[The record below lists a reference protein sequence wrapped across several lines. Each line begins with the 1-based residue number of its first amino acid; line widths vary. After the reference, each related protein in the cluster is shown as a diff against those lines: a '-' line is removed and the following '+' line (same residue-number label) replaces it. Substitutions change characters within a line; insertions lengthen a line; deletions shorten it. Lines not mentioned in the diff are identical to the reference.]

1 MKPYPLLFRPSF
13 KERIWGGTK
22 LKKIFNC
29 TGLEG
34 NIGEAWVISD
44 HPNGK
49 SVIVNREFTGKTLVD
64 LLQICPEWFCRSH
77 MRNFPLLVKLLNS
90 NEELSVQVH
99 PDDEY
104 AIRNEDG
111 ASGKTEC
118 WYIIESE
125 PGAEIV
131 FDHKAR
137 DKKEFI
143 KLSTENKWNEL
154 LVRVPVKP
162 GDFFFIPSG
171 TVHALGKGIVLLE
184 IQQNSDLTYR
194 IYDYNRIGLD
204 GNKRDLHFEKALNV
218 IKYGSVSYNGKLN
231 LAYEIGFK
239 TILASCKH
247 FTVEKWVIKESCK
260 LISLDVFILICI
272 IKGNGAL
279 LYEDGVI
286 MLTMGYSIMIP
297 ANMGKYQIKGNIEAI
312 ACYVHNINYIKVPYQ
327 T

>member
-22 LKKIFNC
+22 LKKIFND
-29 TGLEG
+29 TSLEG

-49 SVIVNREFTGKTLVD
+49 SVIVNGEFAGRTLSD
-64 LLQICPEWFCRSH
+64 MLQICPEWFCSSHIRS
-77 MRNFPLLVKLLNS
+77 FPLLVKLLDS

-104 AIRNEDG
+104 AIRNEAG
-111 ASGKTEC
+111 ESGKTEC

-131 FDHKAR
+131 FGHKAKNR
-137 DKKEFI
+137 KEFI
-143 KLSTENKWNEL
+143 KLSEENKWNEL

-171 TVHALGKGIVLLE
+171 TVHAIGKGIVLLE
-184 IQQNSDLTYR
+184 VQQNSDITYR

-204 GNKRDLHFEKALNV
+204 GKKRDLHLEKALNI
-218 IKYGSVSYNGKLN
+218 IKFESASSNAKLSVAG
-231 LAYEIGFK
+231 EIGFK
-239 TILASCKH
+239 TILATCKY
-247 FTVEKWVIKESCK
+247 FTVEKWLIKESCD
-260 LISLDVFILICI
+260 LNSLDVFLLICVI
-272 IKGNGAL
+272 NGNGEL
-279 LYEDGVI
+279 IYEDGTL
-286 MLTMGYSIMIP
+286 MLTIGSCIMIP
-297 ANMGKYQIKGNIEAI
+297 ADMGKFQIKGNIETI
-312 ACYVHNINYIKVPYQ
+312 VSYVNKY
-327 T
+327 